1 MNKRLEKF
9 TKYFNIA
16 IVFAIAMFFILD
28 RVLKNIAFKSN
39 ESFNLLGD
47 ILIFNFTKN
56 YNISFSLPISGP
68 ALNYTILFILLAIV
82 GFTIYLL
89 TKKKEEKSSKLYAIL
104 LFALF
109 LGALSNY
116 IDRLSLGYVIDYFQ
130 FKNFS
135 VFNLAD
141 ALISVSAFSIILLN
155 FRAEKRNT
163 ALKNQE

>member
-1 MNKRLEKF
+1 MNNKLEKF
-9 TKYFNIA
+9 SKYFNIA
-16 IVFAIAMFFILD
+16 IVFAIALFFIFD
-28 RVLKNIAFKSN
+28 RILKNIALNGN
-39 ESFNLLGD
+39 ESFRLIGD
-47 ILIFNFTKN
+47 ILIFKFVKN
-56 YNISFSLPISGP
+56 YNISFSLPMSGP
-68 ALNYTILFILLAIV
+68 VLNYIIFFILIAIIS
-82 GFTIYLL
+82 FIIYLL
-89 TKKKEEKSSKLYAIL
+89 TKKKREKANRIYAML

-141 ALISVSAFSIILLN
+141 ALISVSAFLIILLN

-163 ALKNQE
+163 AFKNQE

>member
-1 MNKRLEKF
+1 
-9 TKYFNIA
+9 
-16 IVFAIAMFFILD
+16 MFFILD